1 MGDERR
7 KYRRIQ
13 APVYCRPAGVELLVR
28 TRQPIDISMGGVRIY
43 SDTKF
48 EAGELLKLEF
58 FLPDAPPLVYTAE
71 VVWTDELPE
80 DSDAAFDVGLKFI
93 QLEPEAARHLMTV
106 LGPEL
111 DHEDPPRSKK

>member
-13 APVYCRPAGVELLVR
+13 APVYCRPAGVEFLVR
-28 TRQPIDISMGGVRIY
+28 KRQPIDISMGGVRIY
-43 SDTKF
+43 SDTRF
-48 EAGELLKLEF
+48 QSGELLKLEF

-71 VVWTDELPE
+71 VVWIEELPK
-80 DSDAAFDVGLKFI
+80 DAGAAFDVGLKFI
-93 QLEPEAARHLMTV
+93 QLEPEAARQLMTV

-111 DHEDPPRSKK
+111 EHEPPPPSRK